1 MCRFVDGFGSWL
13 EKEMEEKCSFHSH
26 FLPAAAAAALA
37 QCHAISWTLFFFSSL
52 LVFVCVCYSQ
62 LCSTLPLPLPWSMS
76 WHWCTTTTDNKVV
89 CSFVSVWQGAP
100 QAGFTHSLTHSLIF
114 FNFILPT
121 ATGHMLWPVWSRLEW
136 GDEKLWWWW
145 WWRKNDSEGK
155 EGEEGEAKEVDVDDS
170 ANSFN
175 GSGDGNPQ
183 QQQH

>member
-26 FLPAAAAAALA
+26 FLPALA

-52 LVFVCVCYSQ
+52 LVFVCVFGYSQ
-62 LCSTLPLPLPWSMS
+62 LCSTLPLPLPLPWSMS
-76 WHWCTTTTDNKVV
+76 WHWCTTKTTDNKVV

-121 ATGHMLWPVWSRLEW
+121 GHTCSGQFGLAWSEAMRSCGGG
-136 GDEKLWWWW
+136 GDG
-145 WWRKNDSEGK
+145 GK
-155 EGEEGEAKEVDVDDS
+155 MTVKAKKERGGGGK
-170 ANSFN
+170 
-175 GSGDGNPQ
+175 GSGRRRQ
-183 QQQH
+183 CQFIQW